1 MGEELAKKIP
11 IAIVEPLKIKKKIA
25 KEVSI
30 AIAEAVA
37 QCRVDVISAYPI
49 TPQTHIVE
57 HLAELVNNGEL
68 DAEYIPVE
76 SEHAAMSACI
86 GASATGARTFTSTA
100 SQGLLFMYE
109 NLFIASAFRLPIVM
123 VIANRSVSAPIS
135 IWNDHSDVMSM
146 RDAGWITT
154 FAENGQEA
162 VDLVYHAYRV
172 AEKALLPVAVNI
184 DGFILSHVIEP
195 IEFLDQE
202 LVDKYIPPL
211 RMKYKLNPKRP
222 ITMGAIGVPEIYTEA
237 KKAQDEALKASY
249 KIIINAWREFEKLTG
264 RRYQPVETYRMED
277 AEVALIIM
285 GSLAETA
292 MNAVDF
298 LRERGKKVGLLRFRL
313 WRPFPLKDFL
323 KAIGKVKA
331 IGVIDRAI
339 SHGATGG
346 PVGIEVR
353 SALYQSKKRPKVVN
367 FIAGLSGRDVTV
379 EDFVKLFEKTYE
391 AMRKKTNFSYEI
403 YGVKE

>member
-1 MGEELAKKIP
+1 MTKK
-11 IAIVEPLKIKKKIA
+11 VA
-25 KEVSI
+25 KEVSV
-30 AIAEAVA
+30 AVAEAVA
-37 QCRVDVISAYPI
+37 QCNVDVISAYPI

-86 GASATGARTFTSTA
+86 GAAATGARTFTSTS
-100 SQGLLFMYE
+100 SQGLLLMYE
-109 NLFIASAFRLPIVM
+109 NLFIASGLRLPIVM
-123 VIANRSVSAPIS
+123 ALVNRSVSAPIS

-146 RDAGWITT
+146 RDAGWIHF

-162 VDLVYHAYRV
+162 VDLIYHAYKV

-184 DGFILSHVIEP
+184 DGFILSHVVEP
-195 IEFLDQE
+195 VTFLDQN
-202 LVDKYIPPL
+202 LLDKYLPPL
-211 RMKYKLNPKRP
+211 KMKYKLDPKNP
-222 ITMGAIGVPEIYTEA
+222 ITIGAIGVPEIYTEA

-249 KIIINAWREFEKLTG
+249 KIILQAWKDFEKLTG
-264 RRYQPVETYRMED
+264 RRYLPVETYQMED
-277 AEVALIIM
+277 AEVAIVIM
-285 GSLAETA
+285 GSLAENA
-292 MNAVDF
+292 MNAVDI
-298 LRERGKKVGLLRFRL
+298 LRAKGKKVGVVRIRL
-313 WRPFPLKDFL
+313 WRPFPTKDFL

-331 IGVIDRAI
+331 LCVVDRAV

-353 SALYQSKKRPKVVN
+353 SALYQSNKRPRVLN
-367 FIAGLSGRDVTV
+367 LIAGLSGRDVTK
-379 EDFVKLFEKTYE
+379 EDFVEIFEKTFE
-391 AMRKKTNFSYEI
+391 TLSKKPTTPYEI

>member
-1 MGEELAKKIP
+1 LKKELVKKIP
-11 IAIVEPLKIKKKIA
+11 LSISESLKVKKKIG

-37 QCRVDVISAYPI
+37 QCKVDVISAYPI

-57 HLAELVNNGEL
+57 HLADLVNNGEL
-68 DAEYIPVE
+68 EAEYIPVE

-86 GASATGARTFTSTA
+86 GASATSARTFTSTS
-100 SQGLLFMYE
+100 SQGLLLMYE
-109 NLFIASAFRLPIVM
+109 NLFIASALRLPIVM
-123 VIANRSVSAPIS
+123 VIVNRSISAPIS
-135 IWNDHSDVMSM
+135 IWNDHSDVMTM
-146 RDAGWITT
+146 RDSGWITT

-162 VDLVYHAYRV
+162 VDLIYHAYRV

-184 DGFILSHVIEP
+184 DGFTLSHVIEP
-195 IEFLDQE
+195 IELLDQE
-202 LVDKYIPPL
+202 LVDKYVPPL
-211 RMKYKLNPKRP
+211 RMKYKLDPKNP

-237 KKAQDEALKASY
+237 KKAQDEALNASY
-249 KIIINAWREFEKLTG
+249 RIIVNAWKEFEKLTG
-264 RRYQPVETYRMED
+264 RRYQPVETYQMED
-277 AEVALIIM
+277 AEVALFIM

-292 MNAVDF
+292 MNAVDL
-298 LRERGKKVGLLRFRL
+298 LRKKGKKAGLIRFRL

-323 KAIGKVKA
+323 RAIGKIKA
-331 IGVIDRAI
+331 LGIVDRAV

-353 SALYQSKKRPKVVN
+353 SALYQSNKRPKVIN
-367 FIAGLSGRDVTV
+367 FIAGLGQRDVTV
-379 EDFVKLFEKTYE
+379 EDFIELFERTYE
-391 AMRKKTNFSYEI
+391 AISKKPKFSYEI